1 VLFSCHYFA
10 IFEQGDHMP
19 RSARQKSGSGIYHT
33 VLRGINKQTIFEDN
47 EDRRIFLERL
57 ITYKEISR
65 YEIYAYCLMS
75 NHIHLLLKEGDEDL
89 STVFRRIGASYVYW
103 YNKKYNR
110 VGHLFQDRYRSEQVE
125 TDEYLLTAMRY
136 IHQNPT
142 KAGIVKEIHEF
153 PWSSYREYTHE
164 PVICDTEFVFRL
176 FSKDAQEA
184 LRLWTAFSQESNT
197 DRCLEYDSGGRLN
210 DLEAAQIIKTIANVE
225 KTGDVKALE
234 RLRRNEVIKL
244 LRKKGLS
251 IRQIERLTGLS
262 FAIIRGA

>member
-1 VLFSCHYFA
+1 
-10 IFEQGDHMP
+10 MP
-19 RSARQKSGSGIYHT
+19 RSAREKSSTGIYHV
-33 VLRGINKQTIFEDN
+33 VLRGINKQSIFEDN
-47 EDRRIFLERL
+47 EDRHYFLERL
-57 ITYKEISR
+57 LTYKETSR

-75 NHIHLLLKEGDEDL
+75 NHIHLLLKEGAEDL

-153 PWSSYREYTHE
+153 PWSSFREYNHK
-164 PVICDTEFVFRL
+164 PAICDTKFVFSL

-184 LRLWTAFSQESNT
+184 LRLWTAFNQQTNT
-197 DRCLEYDSGGRLN
+197 DRCLEYDSGGRFN
-210 DLEAAQIIKTIANVE
+210 DIEAAQLIKTIANVE
-225 KTGDVKALE
+225 KAGDVKALE
-234 RLRRNEVIKL
+234 RLKRNEVIKL

-251 IRQIERLTGLS
+251 IRQIARLTGLS
-262 FAIIRGA
+262 FSIIRGA